1 MSTYLNAK
9 ANHATAQPGTAM
21 ARTAATPLG
30 EAAQQ
35 GAAQAMEFQLW
46 VSQQASS
53 LAKLKI
59 FNTMAKSINDQQ

>member
-9 ANHATAQPGTAM
+9 AGVATAQPGPAM
-21 ARTAATPLG
+21 ARTVTTPLG
-30 EAAQQ
+30 DAAQH

>member
-1 MSTYLNAK
+1 MSSYLNAK
-9 ANHATAQPGTAM
+9 GNMSTAQPGNAM
-21 ARTAATPLG
+21 ARTAATPSG

-59 FNTMAKSINDQQ
+59 FNTMAKSVNDQQ

>member
-1 MSTYLNAK
+1 MSTYLNARDG
-9 ANHATAQPGTAM
+9 HATAQSGPAM

-30 EAAQQ
+30 DAAQQ

-59 FNTMAKSINDQQ
+59 FNTMAKTINDQQ